1 MARKKD
7 GTGSAGQPS
16 LWEGAPAVASGAVQ
30 PPGRTSASGAGSG
43 TATDA
48 SVLDGSPRGRAAR
61 LREQI
66 RYHDHR
72 YYVLD
77 EPEISDAGYDR
88 LMRELIQLEE
98 EHPEL
103 VTPDSPTQRV
113 GGAPLEAFETV
124 IHPAPLLSL
133 ANAYDAGE
141 LRAFDR
147 RIKKALETE
156 DVQYVAEL
164 KIDGLTIALTYEDGV
179 LVQGATRGDGERGE
193 DVTKNVRT
201 IKSVPLRL
209 ASGEPLNLA
218 VRGEAYIRREDFA
231 RLNEA
236 RVAKGEPL
244 FANPR
249 NAAAGALRQ
258 LDPRVTA
265 ERPLDAYLYGLLYCR
280 ERRFATQW
288 ESLAFLKEQGF
299 PVNPHSRFCEDI
311 EAVIAYCD
319 EWGEKREELPHDIDG
334 IVVKVN
340 SLAQQEALGATGK
353 SPRGMIAYKFPAEQV
368 TTTVEDIVVNVGRT
382 GAVTPLAILRPVEV
396 AGSVVSRVGLHNEDY
411 IKEKDIHIGD
421 TVVIQKAGDVIPEVV
436 RVIPE
441 KRTGQEREFALPK
454 HCPECGADVV
464 RPEGE
469 AVARCV
475 GISCP
480 AQLRESLIHFA
491 SRGAMDIEGFGPAI
505 ISGLIERGYVKDPA
519 DLYDL
524 TLDQFLSL
532 ERMGEKLA
540 TKLLAAIQ
548 ASKDAPLERVLFALG
563 IRHVGEG
570 VARTLAGHFG
580 DIDALMAA
588 DQETLQQIPEVG
600 EKIAESI
607 VSFFAEEQNRRVVE
621 RLRAAGVNMKAA
633 EQPSPGEQPL
643 AGKTFVITGT
653 LSGFTREEA
662 ESAVLRLG
670 GRVSGSVS
678 KKTDYV
684 VAGEKPGSKYD
695 KARELEVPILDEAG
709 FAEILNR

>member
-1 MARKKD
+1 MARKKEN
-7 GTGSAGQPS
+7 TGQPS
-16 LWEGAPAVASGAVQ
+16 LWEAVPSQSLKQDDSGAT
-30 PPGRTSASGAGSG
+30 PSGPEPADPG
-43 TATDA
+43 D
-48 SVLDGSPRGRAAR
+48 SPRARVAR

-66 RYHDHR
+66 RYHDYR

-77 EPEISDAGYDR
+77 EPEISDAEYDR
-88 LMRELIQLEE
+88 LMRELMQLEE
-98 EHPEL
+98 RHPEL

-124 IHPAPLLSL
+124 IHPVPLLSL

-141 LRAFDR
+141 LMAFDR

-156 DVQYVAEL
+156 EVSYVAEL
-164 KIDGLTIALTYEDGV
+164 KIDGLTVALTYQDGV
-179 LVQGATRGDGERGE
+179 LAQAATRGDGERGE

-209 ASGEPLNLA
+209 KSGEPLNLA
-218 VRGEAYIRREDFA
+218 VRGEAYMRREDFA

-249 NAAAGALRQ
+249 NAAAGSLRQ

-265 ERPLDAYLYGLLYCR
+265 ERPLDVYLYGLLYCR
-280 ERRFATQW
+280 ERQFATQW
-288 ESLAFLKEQGF
+288 DALAFLKEQGF
-299 PVNPHSRFCEDI
+299 PVNPHSRLCEDI

-319 EWGEKREELPHDIDG
+319 EWAEKREGLPHDIDG

-411 IKEKDIHIGD
+411 IREKDIRIGD

-441 KRTGQEREFALPK
+441 QRTGKEREFAMPE

-491 SRGAMDIEGFGPAI
+491 SRGAMDIEGLGPAI
-505 ISGLIERGYVKDPA
+505 ISGLIEQGYVKDAA

-524 TLDQFLSL
+524 TLDQLLSL

-580 DIDALMAA
+580 SIDALMAA
-588 DQETLQQIPEVG
+588 GYETLQQVPEVG
-600 EKIAESI
+600 DKIAESI
-607 VSFFAEEQNRRVVE
+607 VSFFAESQNRRVVE

-633 EQPSPGEQPL
+633 ERPAGGEQPL
-643 AGKTFVITGT
+643 AGKTFVITGA
-653 LSGFTREEA
+653 LSGFSREEA
-662 ESAVLRLG
+662 EEAVRRMG

-678 KKTDYV
+678 KKTDFV
-684 VAGEKPGSKYD
+684 VVGEKPGSKYD
-695 KARELEVPILDEAG
+695 KARELGIPILDEAG
-709 FAEILNR
+709 FVEMLKK